1 MFVLRSLRLL
11 VLALTAESSHR
22 QIAGGIALGLIV
34 GLVPKGN
41 LLALGL
47 LTLASAIKISLPG
60 LFFSIFLFSW
70 LALLLDPLTHRLGE
84 ALLAAPLLQSFWV
97 WLYQWPGVPWTQF
110 NNTIVLG
117 SLVLGLLLAGPLYAA
132 SLPVIQRYEPG
143 CRARIKKYRLARWLF
158 GAEWAEKVRAAL

>member
-1 MFVLRSLRLL
+1 MFVVRSLRLL
-11 VLALTAESSHR
+11 VLALTAESSPR

-41 LLALGL
+41 LLAIGL

-70 LALLLDPLTHRLGE
+70 LAMLLDPLTHRLGE
-84 ALLAAPLLQSFWV
+84 ALLTAPALHSCWT
-97 WLYQWPGVPWTQF
+97 WLYQWPGVPWTHF

-117 SLVLGLLLAGPLYAA
+117 SFVLGLIMAGPLYAA
-132 SLPVIQRYEPG
+132 SLPLIRNYEPSY
-143 CRARIKKYRLARWLF
+143 RAHIRKYRLARWLF
-158 GAEWAEKVRAAL
+158 GAEWAAKVRTAL